1 MTALKPGTIHNRFTA
16 RDGREVILRTPKWDD
31 LDDMLDFINS
41 LVEEEVMITVNQKQT
56 RESEIDWLARKL
68 TNLEKDKI
76 INVVA
81 EVEGRMVGSCEV
93 EPRPGR
99 FSHVGIL
106 GISVKQGYR
115 EVGIGQELMKE
126 VERQAAQMG
135 LESIILEVFDTN
147 DRAVHVY
154 QKMGYTRI
162 GAIPDGIKYK
172 GEYVDSVYMVKKL
185 CSS

>member
-1 MTALKPGTIHNRFTA
+1 MRPGTVFNRFTA
-16 RDGREVILRTPKWDD
+16 RDGRQVILRAAKWDD

-41 LVEEEVMITVNQKQT
+41 LVEEEAMITANMKQT
-56 RESEIDWLARKL
+56 RESEVDWLARKL
-68 TNLEKDKI
+68 TNLEKDRV

-93 EPRPGR
+93 EARPGR
-99 FSHVGIL
+99 FSHVGVL

-115 EVGIGQELMKE
+115 EVGIGQELMRE
-126 VERQAAQMG
+126 AERQAAQMG
-135 LESIILEVFDTN
+135 LESILLEVFATN
-147 DRAVHVY
+147 DRANHVY
-154 QKMGYTRI
+154 EKMGYRRI